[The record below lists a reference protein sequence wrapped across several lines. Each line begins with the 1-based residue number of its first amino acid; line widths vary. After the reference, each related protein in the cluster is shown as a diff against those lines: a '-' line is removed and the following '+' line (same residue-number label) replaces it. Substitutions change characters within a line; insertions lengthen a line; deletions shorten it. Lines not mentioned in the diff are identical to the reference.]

1 MNGQKFLKKN
11 KKSKISLDIQKLKL
25 DISQKSIL
33 KQSILRRLANCFEAY
48 EHFPFDARYN
58 RFKEKKK
65 YFLERFDEGQV
76 SEIYHLFVFY
86 HFVQSH
92 KLNFILRK
100 KDIINY
106 FNGRKKKG

>member
-1 MNGQKFLKKN
+1 MSGQKSLKKN
-11 KKSKISLDIQKLKL
+11 KKSKISLDIQKPKR
-25 DISQKSIL
+25 DISQKSNL

-48 EHFPFDARYN
+48 EYFPFNARYN

-65 YFLERFDEGQV
+65 YFLEGLDEGQV
-76 SEIYHLFVFY
+76 SEIYHQFVFY

-92 KLNFILRK
+92 KLNFVLRK